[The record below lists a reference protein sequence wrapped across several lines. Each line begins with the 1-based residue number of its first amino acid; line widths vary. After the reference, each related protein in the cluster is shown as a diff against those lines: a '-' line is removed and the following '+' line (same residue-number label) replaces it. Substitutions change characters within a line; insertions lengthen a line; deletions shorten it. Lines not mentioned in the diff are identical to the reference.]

1 MKCSGAALPR
11 GESGREARLL
21 YLAVDV
27 LSSGR
32 CVVYREPSGPSG
44 VRIEERPRS
53 PLREGAVTVSMK
65 AASLNHLDLW
75 LVGGAQRVEPP
86 RVLGADGAGVV
97 AESGDPRWKPGDEV
111 VLYPV
116 CCCWQCE
123 QCLAGR
129 QVFCARFGI
138 FGEHTDGTA
147 CEFFQVPAPNVYRR
161 PSGLSWEEAAAFPL
175 TFLTAWRMIVTRA
188 RLQPGETM
196 LVVGAGAGVAVA
208 AMVIGRHL
216 GARVL
221 ATSRS
226 EAKRQ
231 RARELGAEATFD
243 SAGFSRPVKEAS
255 GGGVDVVF
263 EHVGPATLDE
273 SIRSIKKGGRIVFC
287 GSTSGVKAEVNMPRL
302 FFGHSDLLGST
313 MGNTGE
319 FEQVLGAMEAG
330 MRPVVDSAFALDDA
344 VSALEHLDRGEQFGK
359 VVLRV

>member
-1 MKCSGAALPR
+1 
-11 GESGREARLL
+11 
-21 YLAVDV
+21 V

-32 CVVYREPSGPSG
+32 CVVYREPGGPSG

-53 PLREGAVTVSMK
+53 PLRGGAVTVSIK

-75 LVGGAQRVEPP
+75 LVAGAQRIEPP

-97 AESGDPRWKPGDEV
+97 AESGDPRWRPGDEV

-116 CCCWQCE
+116 ACCWQCE

-129 QVFCARFGI
+129 QVFCSRFGI

-147 CEFFQVPAPNVYRR
+147 CEFFQVHAQNVYRR
-161 PSGLSWEEAAAFPL
+161 PAGLTWDESAAFPL

-208 AMVIGRHL
+208 AVAIGKHL

-226 EAKRQ
+226 ETKRQ
-231 RARELGAEATFD
+231 KARELGADATFD
-243 SAGFSRPVKEAS
+243 SSGFSKPVREAS

-273 SIRSIKKGGRIVFC
+273 SIRSIRKGGRIVFC
-287 GSTSGVKAEVNMPRL
+287 GSTSGVKAEINMPRL
-302 FFGHSDLLGST
+302 FFGQADLLGST

-319 FEQVLGAMEAG
+319 FEQVLEALEGG
-330 MRPVVDSAFALDDA
+330 MRPVVDSTFALDDA

>member
-1 MKCSGAALPR
+1 MPGGRSVKCSGAALPR

-116 CCCWQCE
+116 SCCWQCE

-129 QVFCARFGI
+129 QAFCGRFGI
-138 FGEHTDGTA
+138 F
-147 CEFFQVPAPNVYRR
+147 CVPVQE
-161 PSGLSWEEAAAFPL
+161 G
-175 TFLTAWRMIVTRA
+175 
-188 RLQPGETM
+188 G
-196 LVVGAGAGVAVA
+196 
-208 AMVIGRHL
+208 
-216 GARVL
+216 
-221 ATSRS
+221 
-226 EAKRQ
+226 
-231 RARELGAEATFD
+231 
-243 SAGFSRPVKEAS
+243 
-255 GGGVDVVF
+255 GGGVGVVF

-302 FFGHSDLLGST
+302 FFGQADLLGST
-313 MGNTGE
+313 MGNAGE
-319 FEQVLGAMEAG
+319 FEQVLEAIG
-330 MRPVVDSAFALDDA
+330 RGLRPIVDSTFALDEA
-344 VSALEHLDRGEQFGK
+344 TSALERLERAEQFGK
-359 VVLRV
+359 VVLHP